1 MIDLHTHTILSD
13 GMLIPSELVRR
24 AVVNGVKTIALT
36 DHVDHSNIESV
47 IPALV
52 KVSEELNK
60 YWDIIVLPGVE
71 LTHIP
76 GTAEYLLGI
85 INMGGM
91 VIPVADIRKR
101 FNLPDR
107 EMNLDDRIII
117 SLISRRKIAFIV
129 DNVQGI
135 VEFSREQVDEVH
147 QIFPEMEHYIEGVG
161 RFGDNTVL
169 IITVEKLFSIQN
181 MNRLDKVIKG
191 QESN

>member
-1 MIDLHTHTILSD
+1 MEQHNQHLVFTLD
-13 GMLIPSELVRR
+13 GQHYATEISLIE
-24 AVVNGVKTIALT
+24 K
-36 DHVDHSNIESV
+36 V
-47 IPALV
+47 IHA
-52 KVSEELNK
+52 
-60 YWDIIVLPGVE
+60 VE
-71 LTHIP
+71 LIHLP
-76 GTAEYLLGI
+76 ETAEFFLGI
-85 INMGGM
+85 LNMGGK
-91 VIPVADIRKR
+91 VIPVANIRKR

-107 EMNLDDRIII
+107 EMHLDDRIII
-117 SLISRRKIAFIV
+117 SQISRRKIAFIV
-129 DNVQGI
+129 DHVQGI